1 MAKFRVLGR
10 ALQRED
16 GRGKVTGE
24 AHFTADVIRP
34 DMLWGKILRSPLAHA
49 RIVSI
54 DTSRARNLPG
64 VKAVITARDVSPKL
78 TGRTLADLPIL
89 ARDRVRFVGDK
100 VAAVGAIDKDTAE
113 EALTLIDVEYEEL
126 PAVFDPLEARR

>member
-49 RIVSI
+49 RIVKI
-54 DTSRARNLPG
+54 DASRARSLPG
-64 VKAVITARDVSPKL
+64 VKAVITAQDVSPKL
-78 TGRTLADLPIL
+78 TAGRSPICRYWR
-89 ARDRVRFVGDK
+89 ATVCASSATRW
-100 VAAVGAIDKDTAE
+100 
-113 EALTLIDVEYEEL
+113 
-126 PAVFDPLEARR
+126 RR